1 VTHHDEVRP
10 VTVLFADVVGSTAL
24 AEKLPP
30 EEAKALIGECVN
42 QMSRA
47 VHEYGG
53 TVQAYMGDGICA
65 YFGVPTAHEDDPER
79 AARAALRIV
88 EVVRRYARD
97 VEHAWGIER
106 FDVRVGINTGPAAVG
121 VVGAVDHQTVAFG
134 DTTNVAARLQTVAAP
149 GTIAVGEE
157 SARRLGHRFRLEP
170 LGELAVRGRE
180 GGVTAREL
188 AGLVLADE
196 GAPQSPPIVGREG
209 ELNRLR
215 VAADDLSA
223 GRGQVVLL
231 VGDAGI
237 GKTRLL
243 EELRAVVGERATWLE
258 GQCLSYGG
266 LPVWPFEEMLRGWLA
281 IGEAEPEIAAR
292 TRARARLGALLGRSL
307 GDVLAP
313 LGGLLRIDLDPDG
326 KPGAASGEITPDA
339 IRRGFCGLVEAL
351 ATIQPVVVAVEDM
364 HWASPQARE
373 MGEAL
378 LELTDRAAVMVV
390 ATLRSDSGSQG
401 WGFRLHA
408 LGSFAHRAL
417 ELGLAPLG
425 DGDAAELVRA
435 LAAGGIDDATAG
447 WVVARAEGNPLY
459 LEELVRLLR
468 EDTAVERGRTWTLTV
483 GQVTL
488 PARLENLLVARVDT
502 LPEDARRLAQVAA
515 VIGRTFEVTL
525 LERVADSDDVAGEL
539 LELVRAGIVQELRR
553 YPELVC
559 GFAHGLLHEAA
570 LSTLTIAHHRELTTR
585 VADVLE
591 ELLGD
596 RAPQEAE
603 RLAQYYIR
611 SNRLDR
617 AVAYLERAA
626 AASQGDAGHA
636 TELLE
641 AAARAAARQG
651 DVETERRLEA
661 RISELDAGP

>member
-1 VTHHDEVRP
+1 VTSHDEVRP

-24 AEKLPP
+24 AEHLPP
-30 EEAKALIGECVN
+30 EEAKSLIGECVN

-88 EVVRRYARD
+88 EVVREYARD
-97 VEHAWGIER
+97 VEQAWGIER

-121 VVGAVDHQTVAFG
+121 LVGAVDHQTVAFG

-157 SARRLGHRFRLEP
+157 SARRLAHRFRLEP
-170 LGELAVRGRE
+170 LGDLVVRGRE
-180 GGVTAREL
+180 GGVTARRL
-188 AGLVLADE
+188 AGPLLAEERDTQ
-196 GAPQSPPIVGREG
+196 PRPLVGRDA
-209 ELNRLR
+209 ELGRLR
-215 VAADDLSA
+215 VAVDDLSA
-223 GRGQVVLL
+223 GRGQVLLL
-231 VGDAGI
+231 VGEAGI

-243 EELRAVVGERATWLE
+243 EELRAVVAEGATWLE
-258 GQCLSYGG
+258 GQCLSYGR

-292 TRARARLGALLGRSL
+292 TRARARLGALLGPRL
-307 GDVLAP
+307 GGVLAP
-313 LGGLLRIDLDPDG
+313 LGGLLRIDLDPETQPDD
-326 KPGAASGEITPDA
+326 PGASTPEA
-339 IRRGFCGLVEAL
+339 VRRAFCGWIEAIA
-351 ATIQPVVVAVEDM
+351 ATRPVVVAVEDM

-373 MGEAL
+373 LGEAL
-378 LELTDRAAVMVV
+378 LELTDRAAVLVV
-390 ATLRSDSGSQG
+390 ATLRADSASEA
-401 WGFRLHA
+401 WGFRLRA
-408 LGSFAHRAL
+408 LGSFAHRTIEIAL
-417 ELGLAPLG
+417 GPL
-425 DGDAAELVRA
+425 DDAAAAKLVRA
-435 LAAGGIDDATAG
+435 LGEEQLDDSTVA

-459 LEELVRLLR
+459 LEELVRLLL
-468 EDTAVERGRTWTLTV
+468 EDTAVERRRTWTLTV

-488 PARLENLLVARVDT
+488 PARLENLLVARVDAR
-502 LPEDARRLAQVAA
+502 PESARRLAQVAA

-525 LERVADSDDVAGEL
+525 LERVADTDDVAGEL
-539 LELVRAGIVQELRR
+539 LALVRAGIVQELRR

-570 LSTLTIAHHRELTTR
+570 LSTLTIARHRELTTR

-591 ELLGD
+591 EVLGE
-596 RAPQEAE
+596 RAPHEAE

-617 AVAYLERAA
+617 AVAYLEQAA
-626 AASQGDAGHA
+626 AACSADPPHA
-636 TELLE
+636 VELLE
-641 AAARAAARQG
+641 AAAKAAAKQG
-651 DVETERRLEA
+651 DTDSERRIEA
-661 RISELDAGP
+661 RIAALSGA

>member
-1 VTHHDEVRP
+1 M
-10 VTVLFADVVGSTAL
+10 TVLFADVVGSTAL

-30 EEAKALIGECVN
+30 EEAKSLIGECVN

-88 EVVRRYARD
+88 EVVREYARD
-97 VEHAWGIER
+97 VEQAWGIER
-106 FDVRVGINTGPAAVG
+106 FHVRVGINTGPAAVG
-121 VVGAVDHQTVAFG
+121 VVGGVDHQTVAFG

-157 SARRLGHRFRLEP
+157 SARRLAHRFRLEP

-188 AGLVLADE
+188 AGPLLADE
-196 GAPQSPPIVGREG
+196 SAPQSPPLVGRDR
-209 ELNRLR
+209 ELDRLR
-215 VAADDLSA
+215 GAADDLSA

-237 GKTRLL
+237 GKTRML
-243 EELRAVVGERATWLE
+243 EELRAAVGERAAWLE

-266 LPVWPFEEMLRGWLA
+266 LPLWPFEEMLRGWLA

-292 TRARARLGALLGRSL
+292 TRARARLGALLGPGL

-313 LGGLLRIDLDPDG
+313 LGGLLRIELDPDA
-326 KPGAASGEITPDA
+326 KPGAAFGEATPDA
-339 IRRGFCGLVEAL
+339 IRRAFCGWIEAL
-351 ATIQPVVVAVEDM
+351 AATRPVVVAVEDM

-390 ATLRSDSGSQG
+390 ATLRSESGSHG
-401 WGFRLHA
+401 WGFRLRA

-417 ELGLAPLG
+417 ELGLAPLD

-435 LAAGGIDDATAG
+435 LAAGRVDEATEG
-447 WVVARAEGNPLY
+447 WAVARAEGNPLY
-459 LEELVRLLR
+459 LEELVRLLL
-468 EDTAVERGRTWTLTV
+468 EDTAVERRRTWTLTV

-502 LPEDARRLAQVAA
+502 LPDDARRLAQVAA

-525 LERVADSDDVAGEL
+525 LERVADTNDVAGEL

-570 LSTLTIAHHRELTTR
+570 LSTLTIARHRELTTR

-591 ELLGD
+591 ELLGE

-611 SNRLDR
+611 SNRLDL

-626 AASQGDAGHA
+626 AACPGDIGHA

-651 DVETERRLEA
+651 DVESERRLEA
-661 RISELDAGP
+661 RLAELAAGA

>member
-1 VTHHDEVRP
+1 M
-10 VTVLFADVVGSTAL
+10 TVLFADVVGSTAL

-88 EVVRRYARD
+88 DVVREYARE
-97 VEHAWGIER
+97 VEQAWGIER

-157 SARRLGHRFRLEP
+157 SARRLAHRFRLEA
-170 LGELAVRGRE
+170 LGELSVRGRE
-180 GGVTAREL
+180 GPVTAREL
-188 AGLVLADE
+188 AGPLLANDGRPHSAPLVGRKVELDRLHAAADGLAD
-196 GAPQSPPIVGREG
+196 GK
-209 ELNRLR
+209 
-215 VAADDLSA
+215 
-223 GRGQVVLL
+223 GQVVLL
-231 VGDAGI
+231 VGEAGI

-243 EELRAVVGERATWLE
+243 EELRGIVGERATWLE

-266 LPVWPFEEMLRGWLA
+266 LPVWPFEEILRGWLA

-292 TRARARLGALLGRSL
+292 TRARARLGALLGAGL
-307 GDVLAP
+307 GHVLAP
-313 LGGLLRIDLDPDG
+313 FGGLLRIDLDPDS
-326 KPGAASGEITPDA
+326 KRESANEATPAAV
-339 IRRGFCGLVEAL
+339 RRAFGDWVEAL
-351 ATIQPVVVAVEDM
+351 AANQPVVIAVEDM
-364 HWASPQARE
+364 HWAAPQARE
-373 MGEAL
+373 MGEAI
-378 LELTDRAAVMVV
+378 LELTDRSAVMVV
-390 ATLRSDSGSQG
+390 ATLRAEPGSQG

-408 LGSFAHRAL
+408 LGSYAHRTT
-417 ELGLAPLG
+417 ELGLAPL
-425 DGDAAELVRA
+425 DEGDATELVEA
-435 LAAGGIDDATAG
+435 LATGSLDEATTS
-447 WVVARAEGNPLY
+447 WVVGRAEGNPLY
-459 LEELVRLLR
+459 LEELVRLLL
-468 EDTAVERGRTWTLTV
+468 EEAAVERNRTWTLTV

-488 PARLENLLVARVDT
+488 PARLENLLVARVDA
-502 LPEDARRLAQVAA
+502 LPEGARTLAQLAA
-515 VIGRTFEVTL
+515 VIGRTFEVSL
-525 LERVADSDDVAGEL
+525 LERVADTDDVAGEL
-539 LELVRAGIVQELRR
+539 LDLVRAGIVQELRR

-570 LSTLTIAHHRELTTR
+570 LSTLTIARHRELTTR
-585 VADVLE
+585 VADMLE
-591 ELLGD
+591 ELLGE

-626 AASQGDAGHA
+626 AASPGDPRHA
-636 TELLE
+636 AELLE
-641 AAARAAARQG
+641 AAARAAAREG
-651 DVETERRLEA
+651 DVDAERRLEA
-661 RISELDAGP
+661 RLAELAAGN